1 PLLGGRSFERQDR
14 QDTTGVA
21 IISETFARRFFP
33 DEEPIG
39 QVLQAVFRRD
49 TGQSMDDR
57 SRRIVGVVGDIRHR
71 IRSEPEPAIYVPY
84 RQNLRAYPFVPLT
97 HTAKNV
103 VIRTVTDPMGLAAA
117 LRHTVAEI
125 DKDQVPISIMTL
137 DELLSEEV
145 GQERFWM
152 RLFGLFA
159 ALAVFLAA
167 VGLYGVVSY
176 SVARRTREFG
186 LRMALGAE
194 QANVLKLVGREVLVL
209 SLSGVAVGV
218 VAALALT
225 PLMASQLFGVG
236 TADPATFVV
245 VSLVL
250 IAVALLS
257 CYLPARRATKVDP
270 MTALRH
276 E

>member
-1 PLLGGRSFERQDR
+1 M
-14 QDTTGVA
+14 T
-21 IISETFARRFFP
+21 
-33 DEEPIG
+33 
-39 QVLQAVFRRD
+39 
-49 TGQSMDDR
+49 
-57 SRRIVGVVGDIRHR
+57 
-71 IRSEPEPAIYVPY
+71 
-84 RQNLRAYPFVPLT
+84 
-97 HTAKNV
+97 
-103 VIRTVTDPMGLAAA
+103 LAAA

-176 SVARRTREFG
+176 SVTRRTREFG